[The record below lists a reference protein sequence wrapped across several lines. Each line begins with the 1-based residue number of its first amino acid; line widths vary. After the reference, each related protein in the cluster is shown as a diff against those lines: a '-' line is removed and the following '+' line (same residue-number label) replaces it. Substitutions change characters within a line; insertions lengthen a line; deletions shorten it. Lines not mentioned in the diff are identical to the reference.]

1 MSPYIVYS
9 SKDEDGN
16 DVYVKYEF
24 MKPAGE
30 VYDGI
35 ARPCPD
41 MYVRRNV
48 GDEWQEAP
56 VDMVVQEKLKLEH
69 FV

>member
-9 SKDEDGN
+9 SKDGNGN

-24 MKPAGE
+24 MKQVRE
-30 VYDGI
+30 VYDGL
-35 ARPCPD
+35 ARPTPE
-41 MYVRRNV
+41 MYFRRKV
-48 GDEWQEAP
+48 GEEWQEAP